1 MNYFLFTDFRLFGN
15 FLICFDSANLIEKAT
30 HVTLFWNLSRNPGKR
45 NSSKIR
51 RKMQNFMR
59 KMKKIR
65 NCGFGIPLHFS
76 NYIWHHSG
84 GRSGSDDVAITKTKI
99 RMKKIHR
106 KQRENNVCCKRRNI
120 VLLWPPYSYFEHHK
134 PQPQRNTRFIN
145 IHKTI
150 KELEHTINFFNII
163 ILSLT

>member
-1 MNYFLFTDFRLFGN
+1 MHHSGSLRNV
-15 FLICFDSANLIEKAT
+15 DSSACWPRWSNSIYNSLLDVIEIFYSTSSA
-30 HVTLFWNLSRNPGKR
+30 HF
-45 NSSKIR
+45 SSKLPLP
-51 RKMQNFMR
+51 MR
-59 KMKKIR
+59 YWDSIT
-65 NCGFGIPLHFS
+65 CGFGIPLHFS

>member
-1 MNYFLFTDFRLFGN
+1 M
-15 FLICFDSANLIEKAT
+15 
-30 HVTLFWNLSRNPGKR
+30 
-45 NSSKIR
+45 NSS
-51 RKMQNFMR
+51 
-59 KMKKIR
+59 
-65 NCGFGIPLHFS
+65 CGFGIPLHFS

-134 PQPQRNTRFIN
+134 PFHHTYKRMRRQQRNLSTATIISVY
-145 IHKTI
+145 IHLQYSSIFMLNELQCTTKHHCSKWWLSSWFSTLRCRNQHFPPSRGQGFY
-150 KELEHTINFFNII
+150 LEHSNSA
-163 ILSLT
+163 L